1 LVEERLTLKEVKMEL
16 LTKGGVF
23 VYLILIFSIFSI
35 GIFIEKIWSLRM
47 SKILPDNFLIAIDG
61 LLKNHDFEKSLE
73 LCKKDNSP
81 IARIVL
87 VAINNIGKDPEII
100 KELVEAAGK
109 QEVARLGRFEEGM
122 SAVAATTPL
131 LGLLGTVFGIIK
143 AFNVIAAG
151 GIGNPSLLASGI
163 SEALF
168 ATATGLGAAVV
179 SYIAYKYIDGKL
191 TNIAIELSNAATK
204 ILSTLPLKENDS
216 L

>member
-1 LVEERLTLKEVKMEL
+1 MEL
-16 LTKGGVF
+16 FTRGGIF
-23 VYLILIFSIFSI
+23 VYLIFVFSVFSV
-35 GIFIEKIWSLRM
+35 GIFLEKLWVLRS
-47 SKILPDNFLIAIDG
+47 SKVIPGSFIIAIEG
-61 LLKNHDFEKSLE
+61 LLKSGDLEKSIE
-73 LCKKDNSP
+73 LCKNDDSS

-87 VAINNIGKDPEII
+87 VAINNIGKGPDTV
-100 KELVEAAGK
+100 KELVESAGK
-109 QEVARLGRFEEGM
+109 QEIIRLGRFAEGM

-143 AFNVIAAG
+143 AFNVIAGG

-191 TNIAIELSNAATK
+191 TKIAVTLSSTAAKTLS
-204 ILSTLPLKENDS
+204 ILPVKGGES